1 MAMPLGV
8 CPKAPILLAS
18 VHTDYLAGNSG
29 HKANLV
35 LCLYQNQRPLLSG
48 VHVHMCVSVFVYVC
62 VCVYMSVCVC
72 VYMSMCLCVCACAYV
87 WCFLFCCCWFFGFF
101 VFLFFSDPRSLC
113 VALAVLELTL

>member
-62 VCVYMSVCVC
+62 VCVYMSVCICVYICMSLVC
-72 VYMSMCLCVCACAYV
+72 VCEGDKVRLPQGQMKLESVSECYPL
-87 WCFLFCCCWFFGFF
+87 W
-101 VFLFFSDPRSLC
+101 SLC
-113 VALAVLELTL
+113 QL

>member
-72 VYMSMCLCVCACAYV
+72 VSVCICVSVFVSVCVCMCVCMYV
-87 WCFLFCCCWFFGFF
+87 IYSFLFSHEKWNHI
-101 VFLFFSDPRSLC
+101 RSEMWID
-113 VALAVLELTL
+113 LEEHM